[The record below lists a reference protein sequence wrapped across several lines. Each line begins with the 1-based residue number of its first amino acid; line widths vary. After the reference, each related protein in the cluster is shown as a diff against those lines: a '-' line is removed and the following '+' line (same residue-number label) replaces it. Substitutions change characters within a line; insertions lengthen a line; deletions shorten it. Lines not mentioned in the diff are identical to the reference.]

1 MNSTLR
7 HAGALAACGFLML
20 TAGACSKRQAD
31 PPPPPAS
38 VKTAQAVKMD
48 APIVVTAFGT
58 TEAQASVDVVPQV
71 SGLLIKCL
79 FRDGAVVTNGQPLF
93 LIDPRDYEARVQQAQ
108 GLVAAD
114 RANLALM
121 RLTLDRNQDLVAK
134 ELISKQDFD
143 TLKTKAAAAEAQL
156 QADEAMLEQAR
167 LNLARCT
174 LAAPLAGVC
183 SRRYLDEGNLVT
195 AGVTRL
201 TNIRS
206 YDPLTIECSV
216 SEQYLSVLRQA
227 LAKGKVRIDVV
238 PSGGTNSTQ
247 GTLTFLDNTV
257 NPQTGTILLRG
268 EVPNA
273 DLTLWS
279 RQFVGVRIV
288 AGVRVGAVMVPES
301 AVQFGKLGSYLFA
314 VSAENRAE
322 MRPVKTGVRV
332 DGRIEIEEGVAEGE
346 KVVVLGQMKLYP
358 GAPVAELP
366 SQPPSAAPPA
376 AGGRP

>member
-1 MNSTLR
+1 
-7 HAGALAACGFLML
+7 ML

-58 TEAQASVDVVPQV
+58 TEAMASVDIVPQV
-71 SGLLIKCL
+71 SGLLLKCL

-366 SQPPSAAPPA
+366 PQPPSAAPPA